1 MHQWKVILAT
11 VLIFGSGVG
20 TGHLLNRRNP
30 SDTLNPASPANPINP
45 NSKFS
50 PANSKGPKEFPQSPA
65 RPMMFRS
72 HGYLNN
78 HLKLTD
84 EQKIQMLK
92 IRKAGHDRVR
102 EFGKPF
108 REQIIVEDK
117 RIRQEIRAL
126 LTPEQARTFDRL
138 PHFRINPEP
147 GRPGGPGSGRPLRP
161 HPGLPRTNSPRSPQ
175 PNTDPGGPSATPPN
189 PPNSTAPNRA
199 ATA

>member
-20 TGHLLNRRNP
+20 TGHLLSRRNA
-30 SDTLNPASPANPINP
+30 SDAPDPATPANP

-50 PANSKGPKEFPQSPA
+50 PANSKGSQGFPQSPA

-72 HGYLNN
+72 HGFLDN

-84 EQKIQMLK
+84 EQKLQMRT

-108 REQIIVEDK
+108 REQIIAEDK
-117 RIRQEIRAL
+117 RVREEIRAL

-147 GRPGGPGSGRPLRP
+147 GRPGRPGGGRPL
-161 HPGLPRTNSPRSPQ
+161 HPRTNGPRPPR
-175 PNTDPGGPSATPPN
+175 PNAEPGGPSATPPN
-189 PPNSTAPNRA
+189 PPKSTAPNRA
-199 ATA
+199 AAA

>member
-20 TGHLLNRRNP
+20 TGHLLSLRNAP
-30 SDTLNPASPANPINP
+30 EQATPQLGNPDDKS
-45 NSKFS
+45 S
-50 PANSKGPKEFPQSPA
+50 PANSNTKGFQPPSA

-72 HGYLNN
+72 HGYLDN

-84 EQKIQMLK
+84 EQKVQMRN
-92 IRKAGHDRVR
+92 IRNAGHDRVR

-108 REQIIVEDK
+108 REQIIAEDQ
-117 RIRQEIRAL
+117 RMREEIRAL

-147 GRPGGPGSGRPLRP
+147 GRPGTGRPHR
-161 HPGLPRTNSPRSPQ
+161 PRTNGPRPPR
-175 PNTDPGGPSATPPN
+175 PNTKPEGPSATPPN
-189 PPNSTAPNRA
+189 PPKSSTPNRA
-199 ATA
+199 AA

>member
-1 MHQWKVILAT
+1 MSLENNPAAKKFLMHQWKVILAT

-20 TGHLLNRRNP
+20 TGHLLSRRDSHKQATPQPENP
-30 SDTLNPASPANPINP
+30 DG
-45 NSKFS
+45 KFS
-50 PANSKGPKEFPQSPA
+50 PANSKSFPQSPA

-72 HGYLNN
+72 HGYLDN

-84 EQKIQMLK
+84 EQKVQLRE

-108 REQIIVEDK
+108 REKIIAEDQ
-117 RIRQEIRAL
+117 RVREEIRAL

-147 GRPGGPGSGRPLRP
+147 GRPGAGRQ
-161 HPGLPRTNSPRSPQ
+161 PRTNDPRPPRPNPKAKKSVPASPQ
-175 PNTDPGGPSATPPN
+175 TTGQVKAK
-189 PPNSTAPNRA
+189 A
-199 ATA
+199 A

>member
-20 TGHLLNRRNP
+20 TGHFLSRRNVP
-30 SDTLNPASPANPINP
+30 EPAAPQPGSVDTKGFQPATT
-45 NSKFS
+45 
-50 PANSKGPKEFPQSPA
+50 

-72 HGYLNN
+72 HGYLDN

-84 EQKIQMLK
+84 EQKVQLRE

-108 REQIIVEDK
+108 REKIIAEDQ
-117 RIRQEIRAL
+117 RVREEIRAL
-126 LTPEQARTFDRL
+126 LTTEQARTFDRL

-147 GRPGGPGSGRPLRP
+147 GRPGAGRQ
-161 HPGLPRTNSPRSPQ
+161 PRTNGPRPPRPNPKAKKSVPASPQ
-175 PNTDPGGPSATPPN
+175 TTGQVKAK
-189 PPNSTAPNRA
+189 A
-199 ATA
+199 A

>member
-20 TGHLLNRRNP
+20 TGHLLSLRNASERP
-30 SDTLNPASPANPINP
+30 VPESTNPDG
-45 NSKFS
+45 KFS
-50 PANSKGPKEFPQSPA
+50 PANSKNFPQSPA

-72 HGYLNN
+72 HGYLDN
-78 HLKLTD
+78 HLDLTD
-84 EQKIQMLK
+84 VQKVLMRK

-108 REQIIVEDK
+108 REQIIAEDQ
-117 RIRQEIRAL
+117 RMREEIRAL

-147 GRPGGPGSGRPLRP
+147 GRPGTGRPFRP
-161 HPGLPRTNSPRSPQ
+161 RPNGPRPPR
-175 PNTDPGGPSATPPN
+175 PNTEPGGPSAPSPEPDKSTPSP
-189 PPNSTAPNRA
+189 RA
-199 ATA
+199 AAA

>member
-20 TGHLLNRRNP
+20 TGHFLSLRNAPEPAVRNP
-30 SDTLNPASPANPINP
+30 D
-45 NSKFS
+45 SKFS
-50 PANSKGPKEFPQSPA
+50 PANPKSQNSNGFQSGSA

-72 HGYLNN
+72 HGYLDN

-84 EQKIQMLK
+84 EQKTQMLK

-108 REQIIVEDK
+108 REQIITEDK
-117 RIRQEIRAL
+117 RVREEIRAL

-147 GRPGGPGSGRPLRP
+147 GRPGGGRPLRP
-161 HPGLPRTNSPRSPQ
+161 RPELPHTNGPRPPRPKSLPE
-175 PNTDPGGPSATPPN
+175 GPSATPPN
-189 PPNSTAPNRA
+189 PPKSTAPNRA
-199 ATA
+199 AAA

>member
-20 TGHLLNRRNP
+20 TGHFLSRRNVP
-30 SDTLNPASPANPINP
+30 EPATPQPGNVDG
-45 NSKFS
+45 KFS
-50 PANSKGPKEFPQSPA
+50 PANSNTKGFQPPTT

-72 HGYLNN
+72 HGYLDN

-84 EQKIQMLK
+84 EQKVQLRE

-108 REQIIVEDK
+108 REKIIAEDQ
-117 RIRQEIRAL
+117 RVREEIRAL
-126 LTPEQARTFDRL
+126 LTPEQARTFDQL

-147 GRPGGPGSGRPLRP
+147 GRPGAGRQ
-161 HPGLPRTNSPRSPQ
+161 PRTNGPRPPRPNPKAKKSVPASPQ
-175 PNTDPGGPSATPPN
+175 TTGQVKAK
-189 PPNSTAPNRA
+189 A
-199 ATA
+199 A

>member
-20 TGHLLNRRNP
+20 TGHLLSRRNVP
-30 SDTLNPASPANPINP
+30 EPAAPQPGNVDG
-45 NSKFS
+45 KFS
-50 PANSKGPKEFPQSPA
+50 PANSNTKGFQPTTA

-72 HGYLNN
+72 HGYLDN

-84 EQKIQMLK
+84 EQKVQLRE

-108 REQIIVEDK
+108 REKIIAEDQ
-117 RIRQEIRAL
+117 RVREEIRAL
-126 LTPEQARTFDRL
+126 LTPEQVRTFDRL

-147 GRPGGPGSGRPLRP
+147 GRPGAGRQ
-161 HPGLPRTNSPRSPQ
+161 PRTNGPRPSRPNPKAKKPVPASPQ
-175 PNTDPGGPSATPPN
+175 TTGQVKAK
-189 PPNSTAPNRA
+189 A
-199 ATA
+199 A

>member
-20 TGHLLNRRNP
+20 TGHLLSLRNASERP
-30 SDTLNPASPANPINP
+30 VPESTNPDG
-45 NSKFS
+45 KFS
-50 PANSKGPKEFPQSPA
+50 PANSKNFPQSPA

-72 HGYLNN
+72 HGYLDN
-78 HLKLTD
+78 HLDLTD
-84 EQKIQMLK
+84 VQKVLMRK

-108 REQIIVEDK
+108 REQIIAEDQ
-117 RIRQEIRAL
+117 RMREEIRAL

-147 GRPGGPGSGRPLRP
+147 GRPGTGRSFRPRPNGPRP
-161 HPGLPRTNSPRSPQ
+161 PR
-175 PNTDPGGPSATPPN
+175 PNTEPGGPSAPSPEPDKSTPSP
-189 PPNSTAPNRA
+189 RA
-199 ATA
+199 AAA

>member
-20 TGHLLNRRNP
+20 TGHLLSLRNAP
-30 SDTLNPASPANPINP
+30 QQPAPTNPPHPE
-45 NSKFS
+45 SKFS
-50 PANSKGPKEFPQSPA
+50 PPNSSNGFQSAP

-72 HGYLNN
+72 HGYLDN

-84 EQKIQMLK
+84 EQKTQLRK

-108 REQIIVEDK
+108 RERIIAEDK
-117 RIRQEIRAL
+117 RVREEIRAL

-147 GRPGGPGSGRPLRP
+147 GRPGAGRPAHPRP
-161 HPGLPRTNSPRSPQ
+161 GPPRTNGPRPPR
-175 PNTDPGGPSATPPN
+175 PNTEPGGPSATPPE
-189 PPNSTAPNRA
+189 STAPNRA
-199 ATA
+199 AA

>member
-20 TGHLLNRRNP
+20 TGHLLSHRNAT
-30 SDTLNPASPANPINP
+30 DQPAPESTNPANPATP
-45 NSKFS
+45 NGKFS
-50 PANSKGPKEFPQSPA
+50 PANSKGFPQSPA

-72 HGYLNN
+72 HGYLDN

-84 EQKIQMLK
+84 EQKTQMLK

-108 REQIIVEDK
+108 REQIITEDK
-117 RIRQEIRAL
+117 RVREEIRAL

-147 GRPGGPGSGRPLRP
+147 GRPGGGRPLRP
-161 HPGLPRTNSPRSPQ
+161 RPDLPHTNDPRPPRQKSLPE
-175 PNTDPGGPSATPPN
+175 GPSATPPN
-189 PPNSTAPNRA
+189 PPKSTAPNRA
-199 ATA
+199 AAA

>member
-20 TGHLLNRRNP
+20 TGHLLSHRNAT
-30 SDTLNPASPANPINP
+30 DQPAPESTNPANPATP
-45 NSKFS
+45 NGKFS
-50 PANSKGPKEFPQSPA
+50 PANSKGFPQSPA
-65 RPMMFRS
+65 RPMLFRS
-72 HGYLNN
+72 HGYLDN

-84 EQKIQMLK
+84 EQKTQMLK

-108 REQIIVEDK
+108 REQIITEDK
-117 RIRQEIRAL
+117 RVREEIRAL

-147 GRPGGPGSGRPLRP
+147 GRPGGGRPIRP
-161 HPGLPRTNSPRSPQ
+161 RPDLPHTNGPRPPRPKSPSE
-175 PNTDPGGPSATPPN
+175 GPSATPSN
-189 PPNSTAPNRA
+189 PPKSTAQNRA
-199 ATA
+199 AAA

>member
-20 TGHLLNRRNP
+20 TGHFLSLRNAP
-30 SDTLNPASPANPINP
+30 EQPAPQPKNSDG
-45 NSKFS
+45 KFS
-50 PANSKGPKEFPQSPA
+50 PANSNTKGFQPPSA

-72 HGYLNN
+72 HGYLDN

-84 EQKIQMLK
+84 EQKVQLREV
-92 IRKAGHDRVR
+92 RKAGHDRVR

-108 REQIIVEDK
+108 RERIIAEDQ
-117 RIRQEIRAL
+117 RVREEIRTL

-147 GRPGGPGSGRPLRP
+147 GRPGAGRQ
-161 HPGLPRTNSPRSPQ
+161 PRTNGPHPPRPNPKAKKPVPASPQ
-175 PNTDPGGPSATPPN
+175 TTGQVQAK
-189 PPNSTAPNRA
+189 A
-199 ATA
+199 A